1 MLCEIKYLNF
11 LLKRENK
18 ERKILNFMSS
28 SDVIKCNNL
37 KICDLILLELYLY
50 SAQRLK

>member
-11 LLKRENK
+11 LLKGENK
-18 ERKILNFMSS
+18 ERKILNFS